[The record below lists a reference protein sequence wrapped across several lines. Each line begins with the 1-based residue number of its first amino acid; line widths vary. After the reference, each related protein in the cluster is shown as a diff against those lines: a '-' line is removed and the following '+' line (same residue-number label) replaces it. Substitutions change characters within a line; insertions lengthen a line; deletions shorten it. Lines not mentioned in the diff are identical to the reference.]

1 MRKNLFLL
9 FMLFSIGI
17 FAARTSDNKDKST
30 AKDLI
35 LDKGESMDHDLVRP
49 RSVMPFACVYS
60 DGALQ
65 LTLLG
70 EVGEFTLTV
79 TNRATGECW
88 SVSNALY
95 LKTSSAAGTYSV
107 QIVTEDG
114 TSYYGTYTL

>member
-1 MRKNLFLL
+1 MKRTLGLLALL
-9 FMLFSIGI
+9 FTLHIYAETTEDQM
-17 FAARTSDNKDKST
+17 TDK
-30 AKDLI
+30 KLLQGVV
-35 LDKGESMDHDLVRP
+35 LDKGTSGNIDTSP

-79 TNRATGECW
+79 TSRTTGECW